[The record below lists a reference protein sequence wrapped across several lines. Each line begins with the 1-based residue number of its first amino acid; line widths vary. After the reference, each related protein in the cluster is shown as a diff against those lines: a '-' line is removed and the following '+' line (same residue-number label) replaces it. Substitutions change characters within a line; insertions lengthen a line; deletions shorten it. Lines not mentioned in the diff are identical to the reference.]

1 LGSDENSKRNK
12 YSNALL
18 WSSVR
23 MLEYIIIICVLFLVI
38 YYIIHKREQQK
49 WNNFITQLKDK
60 GDGYPKID

>member
-1 LGSDENSKRNK
+1 
-12 YSNALL
+12 
-18 WSSVR
+18 